1 MENRASTIAQEA
13 KITAFFLYNQ
23 NRKIYFMACS
33 KNHRWEMIAENAFGV
48 FFIITKLFLG
58 CIWHEK
64 KKKVKPK
71 SIFKGQ
77 CNGLSKLFSM
87 GKSPE
92 SSLRSKIVGER
103 VLIH

>member
-58 CIWHEK
+58 CIWHQK
-64 KKKVKPK
+64 KKKSSPNPY
-71 SIFKGQ
+71 SKGNAMDFQ
-77 CNGLSKLFSM
+77 NCFPWGRAQN
-87 GKSPE
+87 
-92 SSLRSKIVGER
+92 
-103 VLIH
+103 HH

>member
-1 MENRASTIAQEA
+1 MENRLKVQLLSKLKSQL
-13 KITAFFLYNQ
+13 FLYNQ

-33 KNHRWEMIAENAFGV
+33 KNHRWEMIAENAFFGV

-64 KKKVKPK
+64 SSPNP
-71 SIFKGQ
+71 FKGQ